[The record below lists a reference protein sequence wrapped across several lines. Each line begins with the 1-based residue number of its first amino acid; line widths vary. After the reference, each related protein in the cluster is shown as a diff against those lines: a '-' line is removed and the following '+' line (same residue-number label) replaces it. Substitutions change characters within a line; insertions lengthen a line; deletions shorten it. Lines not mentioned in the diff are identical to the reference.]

1 MRSRFLNV
9 DYFISSST
17 PSSASFFNLPIP
29 HLRPPS
35 DHLSTTQRFLW
46 FGSPQIIDVPLEIDD
61 LRIEAALSK
70 LLADVVPRKIG
81 VRDGSYGPA
90 LSSNEAAPENGNGEP
105 LQGETEFLH
114 EDEAATESYRNY
126 ELAVLEDPLSKCES
140 GECVVDK
147 GVEFVEIVQ
156 FEIPELD
163 MHLEDPHV
171 SEKEYMSIFSEFS
184 PIGND
189 LDVLNQGV
197 EIPYNHETEESLYC
211 FRDIGLEN
219 LVEPKADL
227 VEDDC
232 SVQGPSQFHFPLLE
246 VDEICFGTLAC
257 MSMEDELAAL
267 LEKIEDQLLPQNEDF
282 SVTYGH
288 TWTLLE
294 RALLESPS
302 YDCPSNKCSEADFAS
317 VEIFLEIDFISIGD
331 TICPE
336 VNLGSYQRMEDENH
350 IMSFNPVVLE
360 ELQILDVGPASSFE
374 VFNSSKFQEQELC
387 DKMSK
392 GELSCKSFD
401 EMIVSHELALVDDM
415 FKPLPIPI
423 LSDCKAMKSLYE
435 LNEKA
440 IIGLKPQPLSASDEI
455 YLDWLLLEEEKRSSA
470 MCSSF
475 RSMIVAI
482 DIQSIDFD
490 WRTASISEVVLDFL
504 LSDYDS
510 DGLIAEKCGKTAEI
524 LISGGSI
531 LSGHAPA
538 ASNDFE
544 VGQGNPTNQPMLSE
558 ENLKRASSV
567 LNSMSSFNDLDFFLN
582 PSKARTK
589 KKNPHPAM
597 SATDKVQ
604 SDNSMPACDT
614 VDWHLPQRDFILHQV
629 HLSDDLIAVTEN
641 LKSSYLG
648 ILESNLELK
657 EVHRSFQEADEYSL
671 LSVSKLVFMGCIK
684 NLVTKNPTLPSG
696 GELVMASATL
706 CAIKQIT
713 WYLCFYGIHTAWSY
727 LDKLCEG
734 FDCFATK
741 LRVVQ
746 CFLVDTDKKADVVR
760 ISSHPS
766 LSAVKEILLS
776 SISEN
781 GLKALLVADK
791 VFWSA
796 LKMLLTSLGISSCEM
811 NESTQYPIPDK
822 YNHGDFSIEN
832 MRLPQVKACLL
843 ASPENISADFPFDK
857 FEMILEYGGS
867 CGSSR
872 ITTLLPKMSG
882 MPCLHFLKVEVD
894 KSSAAGALCEGVS
907 MAQHTGMG
915 MVGQAQCVKYIE
927 EYIDLSKLEAL
938 LNFVPLGDEVG
949 NSEREEF
956 CAVPSVSCEPF
967 SAEARDIQSG
977 ITSFPELVII
987 MNTQCSEKEMIVSRR
1002 STYQKILALE
1012 KKGAQVI
1019 ERDSNLPADIIISP
1033 AACLVWY
1040 ASNNMLKKASGSLE
1054 ASSMLP
1060 CHVENIAT
1068 NVLSFLSFSFS
1079 CCILIFEGET
1089 SFLATMME
1097 SSDGLYAVAASLG
1110 IDLQLFC
1117 SDSAELT
1124 DEIILS
1130 CIDVGTRFI
1139 KGLFPKLP
1147 ESETSAESFLSK
1159 FPSINPLTAHAIVS
1173 NGGILADFLEWSNES
1188 RINAVQ
1194 KYHVPN
1200 ESISLFS
1207 ALCRCGER
1215 EDSQSVMTDSSSSVS
1230 SAPNSRNCRGNLGSE
1245 NKRCKYMRN
1254 PHNSDVPVDNSLQF
1268 EPAKQSID
1276 SGLKFPELS
1285 KYNSWEFP
1293 DPKGCESS
1301 LQDLHG
1307 AQKGLD
1313 PRVTGYPSRVA
1324 ISHDF
1329 DLPKDAPVWNV
1340 DSVHP
1345 DLRSNEATISGLDWL
1360 SSRNSEV
1367 MTEEVRGEGIDL
1379 VDPAVFNPVDFSFL
1393 VQDMDYDPIKEE
1405 DYPFCRGKGRSFPTV
1420 AEIES
1425 SSYCPGPVKHQ
1436 SYSSRGEIHEFH
1448 NQEQNNE
1455 RLHLNYQRTHSDADF
1470 ERTSSRSL
1478 PSMTL
1483 QGGRSNFRGTPL
1495 RNALHSSHLLRS
1507 SPWTVEFL
1515 NRIREK
1521 SKMRQQSLPPETSPC
1536 PSIRRNTPNRAK
1548 RRSPSILEFFKYQGG
1563 STDRKIP
1570 EQKRQKTSSQSLCSF
1585 KNEKAMSVA
1594 QSCTPADKRARRTLS
1609 YAMNEIGSQTRL
1621 VWRER
1626 NTHNR
1631 V

>member
-90 LSSNEAAPENGNGEP
+90 LSSNEAAPENGNGE
-105 LQGETEFLH
+105 
-114 EDEAATESYRNY
+114 
-126 ELAVLEDPLSKCES
+126 CES

-163 MHLEDPHV
+163 MHLVWLIASD
-171 SEKEYMSIFSEFS
+171 
-184 PIGND
+184 G
-189 LDVLNQGV
+189 LLQDVLNQGV

-915 MVGQAQCVKYIE
+915 M
-927 EYIDLSKLEAL
+927 
-938 LNFVPLGDEVG
+938 
-949 NSEREEF
+949 
-956 CAVPSVSCEPF
+956 
-967 SAEARDIQSG
+967 
-977 ITSFPELVII
+977 
-987 MNTQCSEKEMIVSRR
+987 
-1002 STYQKILALE
+1002 
-1012 KKGAQVI
+1012 
-1019 ERDSNLPADIIISP
+1019 
-1033 AACLVWY
+1033 
-1040 ASNNMLKKASGSLE
+1040 
-1054 ASSMLP
+1054 
-1060 CHVENIAT
+1060 
-1068 NVLSFLSFSFS
+1068 
-1079 CCILIFEGET
+1079 IFEGET

-1594 QSCTPADKRARRTLS
+1594 QSCTPADKRARREWLSRTTGRSKLKTRKKKSQLFASSVHVTWVSERLERMLAATRVVSAVWGSPLLEVIALKWTPITLS
-1609 YAMNEIGSQTRL
+1609 IGVAAVVFWASL
-1621 VWRER
+1621 VL
-1626 NTHNR
+1626 TDSL
-1631 V
+1631 VI